1 MAPATQDVGDRER
14 FAIATQEIHA
24 FGDRL
29 EHAELDAVVD
39 ELGEVPRARAAR
51 MHVSPFDGAPP
62 EHRFDK
68 RGPIHVAAAYGTRAP
83 ARAGDPGRGI
93 QPHTPTYPN
102 GQRAGRRK

>member
-39 ELGEVPRARAAR
+39 ELGEVPRARAAG
-51 MHVSPFDGAPP
+51 MHVSPFYAERP
-62 EHRFDK
+62 ENRFDK
-68 RGPIHVAAAYGTRAP
+68 RYRIHVAADHQARTPPTPADDRQSDVSGTRVEEP
-83 ARAGDPGRGI
+83 V
-93 QPHTPTYPN
+93 
-102 GQRAGRRK
+102 